1 MSEEQMPKNHRLLK
15 GIVITLGILIIAMLV
30 ILVVASIMKYND
42 QKRAE
47 AALVEKYQQNQTI
60 KPVNSAPFQ
69 MNLTLD
75 AGQEILSTDS
85 SDKAILVRIGRDG
98 VTEKIILIDYN
109 GKIIGTI
116 KVN

>member
-1 MSEEQMPKNHRLLK
+1 MPKNHRLLK

-60 KPVNSAPFQ
+60 KPVKSVNSAPFE

-75 AGQEILSTDS
+75 PGQEILSTNS
-85 SDKAILVRIGRDG
+85 SDKAILVRIGRES